1 MRSEQGNRNISY
13 PKWLEKF
20 PYETYLLLV
29 VVLTVLAFSPN
40 SLDAFNYPKQLI
52 LAGGTFTLFSF
63 YLFSGTNFSRGTKD
77 SRIFSIFVLVFV
89 VGIVFVAIHHG
100 IAREQVFFG
109 TFSRA
114 NGVLTYVS
122 LGILLLMIVTILN
135 FRGINFVRQSLDYF
149 RICFILL
156 MLYCTLQWLGL
167 DPIDW
172 NNPYTPVLGTFGNP
186 NFASSALAILSLISL
201 YFCFQK
207 GSLFK
212 KSTYALLQG
221 LAITLIYQTKSIQ
234 GLVVYAVGVQVLIF
248 CFILLKVNNK
258 MIRSILVLSGFAM
271 NILMAMG
278 AFGVGPLGKLL
289 FQYTLQVRM
298 EYWRIAARMM
308 ADYPIYGVGNDS
320 YGDFFRQYRSSDFVD
335 QYGPNLITNNA
346 HNSILQI
353 GSTTGVVVMSL
364 LVVIIFWVAFNSIR
378 NIKAAL
384 AVAREEDSHISFY
397 RNGQIYIILGWI
409 GATTQSLI
417 SIDQI
422 GIATLWWTLAGFSV
436 VQIAFAGE
444 QLKAIDMKKSKNEKF
459 KSHYARH
466 PLQGISGFVLFS
478 TIFVLISFLL
488 SGHVQRDYRLKIA
501 LQIAPVKDNMVIE
514 QARSTQ
520 IYDSAVGLVE
530 IQDYANLV
538 IRNLYSVGPADLG
551 FDLAALAAKKNLRS
565 SVAFELLAV
574 GNEFYGK
581 FDDAS
586 ENYLAALA
594 LDPLNF
600 NTRIKFANL
609 EVKRKRFD
617 SALKEIEIV
626 LRDGDD
632 AAREQAT
639 SLQSQIVSLQK

>member
-1 MRSEQGNRNISY
+1 MQNEQGIRKISL
-13 PKWLEKF
+13 PIWMKKF
-20 PYETYLLLV
+20 PFETYLLLV

-52 LAGGTFTLFSF
+52 LSGGTFTLFGL
-63 YLFSGTNFSRGTKD
+63 YLFSGSNFLRVNKD
-77 SRIFSIFVLVFV
+77 SRKFNILVLTFVIC
-89 VGIVFVAIHHG
+89 IVFVAIYHG
-100 IAREQVFFG
+100 INQEQIFFG

-114 NGVLTYVS
+114 NGVITYVS

-135 FRGINFVRQSLDYF
+135 FRGDNFVKQALDFF

-156 MLYCTLQWLGL
+156 MVYCTLQWIDL

-172 NNPYTPVLGTFGNP
+172 NNPYTRVLGTFGNP

-201 YFCFQK
+201 YFCFQN
-207 GSLFK
+207 GSLLK

-234 GLVVYAVGVQVLIF
+234 GLVVYAVGVQILVL

-258 MIRSILVLSGFAM
+258 IVRSILVLSGFAV
-271 NILMAMG
+271 NILMAIG
-278 AFGVGPLGKLL
+278 AFGLGPLGKLL

-298 EYWRIAARMM
+298 EYWRIAARMI

-346 HNSILQI
+346 HNSILQM

-364 LVVIIFWVAFNSIR
+364 FVVIFFWVALNSIR
-378 NIKAAL
+378 NIKTML
-384 AVAREEDSHISFY
+384 AVAREGSNHISFF
-397 RNGQIYIILGWI
+397 RNGQIFMILGWT
-409 GATTQSLI
+409 GAATQSLI

-422 GIATLWWTLAGFSV
+422 GVATLWWTLAGFSV
-436 VQIAFAGE
+436 VQIAFSVE
-444 QLKAIDMKKSKNEKF
+444 PLRTRKQTKSKNEKF
-459 KSHYARH
+459 KSHSARH
-466 PLQGISGFVLFS
+466 PLSGISGFVLYS
-478 TIFVLISFLL
+478 TIFVLISFFL

-514 QARSTQ
+514 QARSKQ

-538 IRNLYSVGPADLG
+538 IRNLYSVGPAEVG
-551 FDLAALAAKKNLRS
+551 FELAELAAKKNPRS

-574 GNEFYGK
+574 GNEYYGK
-581 FDDAS
+581 LDEAS

-609 EVKRKRFD
+609 EVKRKQFD
-617 SALKEIEIV
+617 SALKELGVV
-626 LRDGDD
+626 LKDGDED
-632 AAREQAT
+632 ARRQAT
-639 SLQSQIVSLQK
+639 SLKIQIESLQK